1 MPTLMVVGGVIAGV
15 VVSLLCQAGVQAG
28 ARAAA
33 RYARSELRANL
44 TDVAWQSVVGPVN
57 AELDHHDEVVK
68 IVAKAS

>member
-1 MPTLMVVGGVIAGV
+1 MQT
-15 VVSLLCQAGVQAG
+15 G

-44 TDVAWQSVVGPVN
+44 ADVAWQSVVDPVN
-57 AELDHHDEVVK
+57 AELDHHDEVVT

>member
-1 MPTLMVVGGVIAGV
+1 
-15 VVSLLCQAGVQAG
+15 VQAG

-44 TDVAWQSVVGPVN
+44 TDVAWQSVVDPVN